1 MTLFT
6 SPVSWPESW
15 PSPQQLLESARE
27 AQRASYSPY
36 SGFPVGAALLVE
48 GMDEPILACNVENS
62 SYGLSICAERSAA
75 VAMIARGGKKPLAA
89 AVVGKRGEV
98 CLLCGACRQFLAEF
112 NPEMPLVFEHG
123 DSFVVTTLA
132 ELFPAP
138 FLLTEQSG
146 AQ

>member
-146 AQ
+146 EQ

>member
-15 PSPQQLLESARE
+15 PSPQKLLESARE

-98 CLLCGACRQFLAEF
+98 CLPCGACRQFLAEF